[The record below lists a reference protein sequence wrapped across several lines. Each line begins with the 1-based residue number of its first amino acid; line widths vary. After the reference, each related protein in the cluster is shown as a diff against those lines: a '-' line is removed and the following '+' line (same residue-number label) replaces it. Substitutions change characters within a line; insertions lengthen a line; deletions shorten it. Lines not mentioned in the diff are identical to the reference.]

1 MSKQQIRDE
10 NRQRVIETAQAL
22 FIDEGVAVTSINR
35 IAKEA
40 GLTPMSVYRYF
51 GTKDGL
57 VIAAWRDA
65 LAKFYERFMQ
75 RYTERT
81 RGLHTGFEKYVSCM
95 DEYTDTYTE
104 MPKWYAYTR
113 EMLSC
118 AMAENIETELSI
130 KDVFWQFA
138 DREIPIPA
146 LTALREGIDDGS
158 IRADT
163 DIHMIYQILINAYT
177 GTNIYDGTQV
187 AVDPVETLRT
197 SSKIIADYIK
207 SDS

>member
-1 MSKQQIRDE
+1 MSKQQLRDQ
-10 NRQRVIETAQAL
+10 NRQRVIEVAQAL

-65 LAKFYERFMQ
+65 LTQFYERFME
-75 RYTERT
+75 RYTQRT
-81 RGLHTGFEKYVSCM
+81 KTLKTGFERYAACM
-95 DEYTDTYTE
+95 DEYTNTYTE

-113 EMLSC
+113 EMLSY
-118 AMAENIETELSI
+118 AMKENIETELNIS
-130 KDVFWQFA
+130 DVFWQFA
-138 DREIPIPA
+138 DKEIPIPA
-146 LTALREGIDDGS
+146 LIALREGIADGS
-158 IRADT
+158 IRADV

-177 GTNIYDGTQV
+177 GTNIYDGT
-187 AVDPVETLRT
+187 ALEIDPVETLRT
-197 SSKIIADYIK
+197 SSEIIANYIK
-207 SDS
+207 RDA